1 MRSKHLD
8 RTEAETIAVNA
19 LAFLVQDGE
28 RLARFLALTGLG
40 PDTIRKAAA
49 SPSFLAAV
57 LDYVVSDEALLIV
70 LAGEI
75 GSKPE
80 TVVNARRLL
89 APPEPPE

>member
-8 RTEAETIAVNA
+8 RTEAETIAVSA

-28 RLARFLALTGLG
+28 RLSRFLALTGLG

-57 LDYVVSDEALLIV
+57 LDYVVSDEALLIA

-89 APPEPPE
+89 APAEPPE